1 MKTEATRS
9 VQPVAG
15 LAPTR
20 ISVRVTK
27 DNSSHA
33 PG

>member
-1 MKTEATRS
+1 MKTEATRP
-9 VQPVAG
+9 VQSVAG
-15 LAPTR
+15 MAPTR

-27 DNSSHA
+27 DNGPHA

>member
-1 MKTEATRS
+1 MKTEATRP
-9 VQPVAG
+9 VQFATG
-15 LAPTR
+15 MAPTR

-27 DNSSHA
+27 DNGSHA